1 MNEKRSIGIIGIGMI
16 GGSLALAL
24 KDSCKVVGYDT
35 DGDVRAYAEKNGIC
49 TVVEPSAMRECEV
62 IFVCVP
68 IYAMKKVLDG
78 LPNVVG
84 DRPIITDVAS
94 VKVPFASTCGKYV
107 GGHPMAGTER
117 GGIAAAKAHLFE
129 NAYYVLTSNDGAA
142 QTVKSVAELTGAI
155 VIHMDA
161 QTHDRA
167 VAAFS
172 HVPHAIAYAQVIS
185 ALKSGAQPIA
195 GSGFLDATR
204 IAQSN
209 EKFWTEVFK
218 LNKQNVRDGI
228 KAFSD
233 ELEKLDRMLADDNY
247 AAIEEY
253 LACSRQK
260 RDALNRSDLGGEVLY
275 VDLIDRVGEFE
286 RVTGAIARAGINVT
300 NIALVPAR
308 QNASGALRLEFACPS
323 DKSKAQSVLDELNHC

>member
-24 KDSCKVVGYDT
+24 KESCEVVGYDANA
-35 DGDVRAYAEKNGIC
+35 DVRDYAEKNGVCKI
-49 TVVEPSAMRECEV
+49 VEPSDMRDCDV

-68 IYAMKKVLDG
+68 IYSMKAVLDE
-78 LPNVVG
+78 LPSIVG
-84 DRPIITDVAS
+84 ERPIITDVAS
-94 VKVPFASTCGKYV
+94 VKAPFAKTRGKYV

-117 GGIAAAKAHLFE
+117 GGITAAKAHLFE
-129 NAYYVLTSNDGAA
+129 NAYYVLTSNDGNA
-142 QTVKSVAELTGAI
+142 QTVKAVAELTGAV

-161 QTHDRA
+161 LTHDRA

-172 HVPHAIAYAQVIS
+172 HVPHAIAYAQVTS
-185 ALKSGAQPIA
+185 ALKSGVQPIA

-204 IAQSN
+204 IAQSD

-218 LNKQNVRDGI
+218 LNKQNVRSGI
-228 KAFSD
+228 KAFAS
-233 ELEKLDRMLADDNY
+233 ELAKLDRMLEDDDY
-247 AAIEEY
+247 GAVEEY
-253 LACSRQK
+253 LAGARQK

-275 VDLIDRVGEFE
+275 VDLVDRVGEFE

-308 QNASGALRLEFACPS
+308 QNAAGALRLEFACSS
-323 DKSKAQSVLDELNHC
+323 DKIMAQSVLNALK